1 MPAFAKNRTPSTDT
15 KKPSKA
21 AFFKVQAKLK
31 MGQSGDKYEQE
42 ADSVAQ
48 QVVKNSN
55 GNSVVRDLHQQWDWE
70 GKNFPGYGQM
80 VTRGIRGTGL
90 DTFRRW

>member
-55 GNSVVRDLHQQWDWE
+55 GNSVTKVQQKPTHLLE
-70 GKNFPGYGQM
+70 QK
-80 VTRGIRGTGL
+80 
-90 DTFRRW
+90 RRHWALFEQPLICL

>member
-48 QVVKNSN
+48 QVVKNN
-55 GNSVVRDLHQQWDWE
+55 VKTVRKE
-70 GKNFPGYGQM
+70 VCQM
-80 VTRGIRGTGL
+80 ERQNYL
-90 DTFRRW
+90 L

>member
-42 ADSVAQ
+42 ADKSSEKAEKQ
-48 QVVKNSN
+48 SN
-55 GNSVVRDLHQQWDWE
+55 
-70 GKNFPGYGQM
+70 
-80 VTRGIRGTGL
+80 
-90 DTFRRW
+90 RRPKK